1 MANTFELISSV
12 TVSTPANSIT
22 LSSIPATFTDLVLQ
36 MSLRTDRADT
46 GDNVGLRFN
55 SSTSGYSDRRL
66 YGFGSGVGSDTGSSS
81 FLRIGRI
88 DAANNTASTFS
99 NGSLYIP
106 NYAGSTNKS
115 VSFDSVMENNAT
127 ASYQELQAGLWS
139 NTAAITS
146 IQLYLVDAGFLNFV
160 ANSTVYLYGVKNA

>member
-1 MANTFELISSV
+1 MANTFELISSF

-22 LSSIPATFTDLVLQ
+22 LSPIPATYTDLVLET
-36 MSLRTDRADT
+36 SLRTDRADT

-66 YGFGSGVGSDTGSSS
+66 YGSGTAAASDTGSST
-81 FLRIGRI
+81 FLRAGRI

-99 NGSLYIP
+99 SGCFYIP
-106 NYAGSTNKS
+106 NYAGSQYKS
-115 VSFDSVMENNAT
+115 VSFDSVQEQNGTNAV
-127 ASYQELQAGLWS
+127 AELEAGLWS